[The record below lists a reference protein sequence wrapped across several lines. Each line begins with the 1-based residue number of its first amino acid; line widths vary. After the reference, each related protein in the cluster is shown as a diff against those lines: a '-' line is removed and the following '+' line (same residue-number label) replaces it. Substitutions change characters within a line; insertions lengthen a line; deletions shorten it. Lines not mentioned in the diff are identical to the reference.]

1 MTMIRRFWLTGLLV
15 WVLVAVVSR
24 PTLGQVAPG
33 SIEGQVTDSRQLAVA
48 LASVDLLDASGKGIA
63 SAKADENGNYV
74 FKAVHA
80 GSYKLRFSQ
89 VSFQP
94 IDQGSVT
101 VESGKE
107 TTVNVSLKVARV
119 EQQ

>member
-1 MTMIRRFWLTGLLV
+1 MTMVRRFWLTGLLV
-15 WVLVAVVSR
+15 WVLVAAVSR

-48 LASVDLLDASGKGIA
+48 LASVQLEDASGKVIS

-74 FKAVHA
+74 FNALPA

-89 VSFQP
+89 VGFQP
-94 IDQGSVT
+94 IEQGSVT
-101 VESGKE
+101 VGSGK
-107 TTVNVSLKVARV
+107 
-119 EQQ
+119 